1 MFNLFGD
8 CTDNSCDGTLLVL
21 TGEMSCGALDRDPL
35 YLASAEVTCFF
46 ARDGA
51 RLATAGLHVV
61 RCCAIIVDKLAT
73 MWATPRRSE
82 GVAGGWRGR
91 RGVGAA

>member
-35 YLASAEVTCFF
+35 YLASAEVTCF
-46 ARDGA
+46 
-51 RLATAGLHVV
+51 L
-61 RCCAIIVDKLAT
+61 C
-73 MWATPRRSE
+73 E
-82 GVAGGWRGR
+82 GR
-91 RGVGAA
+91 RPIGHS